1 MKVQPKKE
9 TNPGIEAGK
18 APEIT
23 MLVRTQE
30 QLEQAL
36 LIPELSAIYVDSTVG
51 LGMKA
56 YRLLKVMPGAEKRF
70 FLCTSLYPAQGGD
83 SFLEQNIAKHLRLL

>member
-1 MKVQPKKE
+1 MQALNELRREGLSLLREGLLKTYRREVKVEPKKE
-9 TNPGIEAGK
+9 TILESKGK

-36 LIPELSAIYVDSTVG
+36 LIPELSAIYVDI
-51 LGMKA
+51 
-56 YRLLKVMPGAEKRF
+56 
-70 FLCTSLYPAQGGD
+70 QWD
-83 SFLEQNIAKHLRLL
+83 SK